1 MLAERASRCAA
12 AAHEVIAR
20 LRATRGDRSVWSSL
34 VDRGREWVSSSDRYA
49 MLPIPRW
56 LQAYD
61 TKHFPGDFTAA
72 LVVAVM
78 LIPQS
83 MAYAMLAGLPPQV
96 GLYSS
101 VLPLV
106 LYACFGTSHALA
118 VGPVAIVSLMVASAL
133 APLAPPGSAHYVA
146 LALTL
151 AVLSGLFLL
160 LLGIL
165 RVGFLVNFL
174 SHPVLAGF
182 TTAAAFVIG
191 LSQLKDLAG
200 LSFASS
206 TFVPAQLWTAVV
218 SLPTANVLSLAIGLV
233 SIMCLVWRNEVAA
246 SINARITLPPLV
258 ARELAKAMPL
268 LIVLGSILLAW
279 LIGARS
285 RFGVATV
292 GDIPMGLPSLTT
304 PSFDLASVQSL
315 IGPAILIS
323 LVGFLESLSVGKSLA
338 AKRRRSIDPNQ
349 ELIGLGAANIGAA
362 FSGGYPV
369 TGGLSRSV
377 VNHSA
382 GANTPLASIGT
393 ALVIALSLLV
403 LTPLLFHLPRA
414 VLAAIVIVAVWNLVD
429 FSALRHAWS
438 YDRIDGAGYLAT
450 FVSVLSF
457 GVDVGIVVGIVVSLL
472 LHLWR
477 TSKPHIAIVGRLGDT
492 EHFRNVLRHPV
503 VTHDSLLL
511 MRIDESLYFANAAF
525 LEERVLA
532 FVAEHDQVK
541 HFVLICSA
549 VNAIDASALET
560 LSGLRQ
566 RLADMGIVM
575 HLAEVKGPVT
585 DRLLKTSFLDELAPG
600 RVFLST
606 HEAVQALAIAP
617 KASRRHEPVIFNR
630 RHKVTS

>member
-1 MLAERASRCAA
+1 
-12 AAHEVIAR
+12 
-20 LRATRGDRSVWSSL
+20 L
-34 VDRGREWVSSSDRYA
+34 VHRGRSWVTSSNWQTV
-49 MLPIPRW
+49 LPIVRW
-56 LQAYD
+56 LPAYD
-61 TKHFPGDFTAA
+61 AKHFSGDLTAA

-101 VLPLV
+101 LLPLI
-106 LYACFGTSHALA
+106 LYACFGTSQALA

-133 APLAPPGSAHYVA
+133 APLAPSGSAHYVA
-146 LALTL
+146 LALSL

-160 LLGIL
+160 LLGVL

-200 LSFASS
+200 LSLTSS
-206 TFVPAQLWTAVV
+206 TFAPAQLWATLAA
-218 SLPTANVLSLAIGLV
+218 LPNANVLSLMMGIA
-233 SIMCLVWRNEVAA
+233 SILCLVWRNEVAA
-246 SINARITLPPLV
+246 WINTRITLPPLV

-268 LIVLGSILLAW
+268 LIVVVFIALAW
-279 LIGARS
+279 AVAARS

-292 GDIPMGLPSLTT
+292 GDIPTGLPSLTA
-304 PSFDLASVQSL
+304 PPLDFASLKPLVL
-315 IGPAILIS
+315 PAILIS
-323 LVGFLESLSVGKSLA
+323 LVGFLESISVGKSLA

-362 FSGGYPV
+362 FTGGYPV

-377 VNHSA
+377 VNFSA

-393 ALVIALSLLV
+393 ALVIALALLV

-414 VLAAIVIVAVWNLVD
+414 VLAAIVIVAVWNLID
-429 FSALRHAWS
+429 FAALRHAWS
-438 YDRIDGAGYLAT
+438 YDRVDGAGYLAT
-450 FVSVLSF
+450 FLAVLSL
-457 GVDVGIVVGIVVSLL
+457 GVDIGIVVGIVVSLL

-477 TSKPHIAIVGRLGDT
+477 TSRPHIAIVGRLGDT

-503 VTHDSLLL
+503 DTHDNLLL

-532 FVAEHDQVK
+532 HVAEHTAVK
-541 HFVLICSA
+541 HFVLICNA
-549 VNAIDASALET
+549 VNTIDASALDT

-585 DRLLKTSFLDELAPG
+585 DRLLKTSFLDDLAPG
-600 RVFLST
+600 RVFIST
-606 HEAVQALAIAP
+606 HEAVRMLAP
-617 KASRRHEPVIFNR
+617 ETTPSRRHEPVIVNAR
-630 RHKVTS
+630 TKLTS